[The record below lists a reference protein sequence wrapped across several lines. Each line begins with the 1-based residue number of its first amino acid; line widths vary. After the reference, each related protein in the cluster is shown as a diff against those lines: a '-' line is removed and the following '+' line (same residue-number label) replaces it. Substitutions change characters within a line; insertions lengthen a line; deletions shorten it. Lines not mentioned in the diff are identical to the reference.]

1 MKALSLGLSIFL
13 WGIAGPPSPY
23 RSLPDTVR
31 FTGPRKAR
39 GDTSVLEVRIGLFGP
54 SLKPKP
60 GISTPQTAR
69 AGLSLFRGAK
79 LALEEANEEGGY
91 EGRPFVLVHR
101 QVDGPWGIAPR
112 QMVGLIYEDEVWAVL
127 GSVDGPNSHIA
138 EQICT
143 KAWVPV
149 VTPTATDPSLTQ
161 VNDPWIFRC
170 MPTDEDQASALA
182 EYIFRIKGYTKVG
195 GVFLDDD
202 DENYGRIGMGEFE
215 RASRRMGHP
224 LAMKV
229 GFKLRQEDFSE
240 QVGLVMKEEPEA
252 IVVWG
257 TPEESGRFVRALR
270 EAGFRKEVFGSSAL
284 AVPTFV
290 EAAGRY
296 AEGVTVV
303 YPYDPSRPDPL
314 TRKFNRKF
322 MERYGEPPDFYAAY
336 AYDGMRMII
345 YAIRKA
351 GINQGRIRDAL
362 AGMRDF
368 PGVTGPITLDG
379 MGNRVAP
386 VRLAVVRDGRFVDAG
401 WAWGPEVAE

>member
-1 MKALSLGLSIFL
+1 L
-13 WGIAGPPSPY
+13 AGPPLPYKGQVY

-31 FTGPRKAR
+31 FPGPRKAR
-39 GDTSVLEVRIGLFGP
+39 GDTTVQEVKIGLFGP

-69 AGLSLFRGAK
+69 MGLSLFRGAK
-79 LALEEANEEGGY
+79 LALDEANEEGGY
-91 EGRPFVLVHR
+91 KGRPFVLVHR
-101 QVDGPWGIAPR
+101 QVDGPWGIASR
-112 QMVGLIYEDEVWAVL
+112 EMVRLVYEDEVWAVL

-161 VNDPWIFRC
+161 VNDPWLFRC
-170 MPTDEDQASALA
+170 IPTDEDQAAALA

-202 DENYGRIGMGEFE
+202 DENYGRIGMREFE
-215 RASRRMGHP
+215 RTARRMGHP
-224 LAMKV
+224 LTMKV
-229 GFKLRQEDFSE
+229 GFRLGQKDFSD
-240 QVGLVMKEEPEA
+240 QVELVTKDGPEA
-252 IVVWG
+252 LVIWG
-257 TPEESGRFVRALR
+257 TPEESGRFVRELR
-270 EAGFRKEVFGSSAL
+270 EAGLKQDVFGSSAL
-284 AVPTFV
+284 AVPTFL
-290 EAAGRY
+290 EAAGRW

-303 YPYDPSRPDPL
+303 YPYDPSRPDSL
-314 TRKFNRKF
+314 TQQFNRRF
-322 MERYGEPPDFYAAY
+322 TERYGEPPDFYAAY

-351 GINQGRIRDAL
+351 GLNQGRIRDVL
-362 AGMRDF
+362 AGIRGF

-379 MGNRVAP
+379 SGNRVTP
-386 VRLAVVRDGRFVDAG
+386 LKLAVVRGGRFVDTG
-401 WAWGPEVAE
+401 WSWTKYQGGYRRP